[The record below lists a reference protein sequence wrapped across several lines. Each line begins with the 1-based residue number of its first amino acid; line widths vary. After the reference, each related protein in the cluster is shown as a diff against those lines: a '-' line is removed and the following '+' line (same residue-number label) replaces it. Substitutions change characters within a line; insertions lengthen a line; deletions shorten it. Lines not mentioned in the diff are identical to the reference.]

1 MGKNNDLILEIHG
14 QDTDQLSNGTMGH
27 SAVLHGAVQRFP
39 SHLKD
44 AVFTVQ
50 VGKVLKPLLVLF
62 QFRQLDIISHGGS
75 HNNDL
80 LIKLNSLSIWT
91 KFLFRL
97 IEQHRYDDRKQTCQ

>member
-1 MGKNNDLILEIHG
+1 MGKNNNLILEIHG
-14 QDTDQLSNGTMGH
+14 QDTDQLPNGTMGH
-27 SAVLHGAVQRFP
+27 SAVLHRAVQRFP

-50 VGKVLKPLLVLF
+50 VGKVLKPLLVLV
-62 QFRQLDIISHGGS
+62 QFRQLYIISHGGS